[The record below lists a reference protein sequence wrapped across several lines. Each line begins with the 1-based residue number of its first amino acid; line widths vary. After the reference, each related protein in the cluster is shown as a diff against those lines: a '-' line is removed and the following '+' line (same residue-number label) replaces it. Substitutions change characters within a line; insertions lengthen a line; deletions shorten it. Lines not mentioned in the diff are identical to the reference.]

1 MKKAIA
7 VVLIILSGQIFGQ
20 SKKVID
26 TEIFVNGVCGM
37 CEERI
42 EEALDIPGIKLAD
55 WDVDTKMC
63 RIVYKKDLI
72 KEQQIHE
79 ILASIG
85 HDTKKAKAK
94 QEDYENLHHCCHYK
108 REE

>member
-7 VVLIILSGQIFGQ
+7 VVLIILSGQMFGQ

-26 TEIFVNGVCGM
+26 TKIFVNGVCGM

-42 EEALDIPGIKLAD
+42 EEALDIKGIKLAD

-63 RIVYKKDLI
+63 RIVYKQDLI
-72 KEQQIHE
+72 KEQKIHE

-108 REE
+108 REQ